1 MASKFVKQVEQIVT
15 GSPLVI
21 FSKTTCGYCA
31 RAKSLLD
38 SMKVTFNAVELN
50 QIENGAEVQN
60 ALKEITGQRTVP
72 NIFIKGKSIGGC
84 DDITRMHQQ
93 GKLEE
98 RLKEAGVI

>member
-50 QIENGAEVQN
+50 QIG
-60 ALKEITGQRTVP
+60 
-72 NIFIKGKSIGGC
+72 
-84 DDITRMHQQ
+84 TRV
-93 GKLEE
+93 LSLCVSLCLSLSLSVYV
-98 RLKEAGVI
+98 RLCVSAR